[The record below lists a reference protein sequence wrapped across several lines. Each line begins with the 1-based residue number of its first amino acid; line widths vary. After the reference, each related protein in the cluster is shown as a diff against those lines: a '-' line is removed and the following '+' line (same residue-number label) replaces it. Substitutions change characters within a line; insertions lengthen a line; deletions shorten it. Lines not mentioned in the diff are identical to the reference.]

1 MSSLQA
7 QIEKRGERIFDLVDR
22 YPESI
27 FSTAGFYQRM
37 MALSMRDEHFKVQM
51 FRFVDVLAS
60 LQRSSDIVQHLGE
73 YFADMR
79 DGFAAYKPRKSRV
92 ASPSL
97 RGFAPVIHTGV
108 RLARIVP
115 WLSSMVLRRNVS
127 GMARQFIAGKNPDD
141 VMKTL
146 RKRRQQ
152 NIGFTVDLLGE
163 AVVSETEAGAYAA
176 RCSELLEHLSRE
188 TCGWTDPLGTN
199 SELFPVVNLSVKISA
214 LYSQMNPADPVGAI
228 AHLAPKLRPILRRAR
243 ELGAF
248 INFDMESYAHKN
260 TTLDLFKTLCAEAEF
275 KDWPHAGIVIQAY
288 LRDAEADLRDLIE
301 WGRARGTRFTVR
313 LVKGAYW
320 DYEKIKS
327 RQNGWD
333 CPVYLQKPESDVNF
347 EALTR
352 VLLENESIVTAA
364 FGSHNVRSIAHA
376 QALAEELGIDRSRFE
391 FQFLYGMAGPIKRAL
406 VEMSY
411 RVREYCP
418 VGELLPGMSYLV
430 RRLLENTSNEGFLRA
445 KFSEHVSAAQLLRNP
460 GEIIRRGESASPLA
474 KGERIEVRRSTPGS
488 AQDTETLTL
497 PSPFARERRTTT
509 AEDRH
514 RYNGANGRARQCQS
528 GSDPGAP
535 PGVEQPP
542 GDVYKNSPLVNFV
555 YKESQEKMQAAL
567 RDVRNRFGQ
576 EFPLVI
582 NGEKIWTDK
591 LTPSVN
597 PSAPNEIVGYAAE
610 AGIPE
615 AERAVKAARDAFGK
629 WSRTSFEER
638 AQLLERAAAILDRRR
653 YELSALEVFE
663 VGKPWAEA
671 DGDLREAIDFCHFY
685 AHQMRLIG
693 RPRLTQQVPGEESYQ
708 HYWPRGVALVIAP
721 WNFPMAILCGMVS
734 AALVTGNT
742 VIMKPSEQS
751 LNIGAMLMEIF
762 EEAGVPPGV
771 LNFLN
776 GRGSVIG
783 AHLVDHKDV
792 DLIAFTGSREVGLR
806 IWESAGKTR
815 EGQRELKHVICEMGG
830 KNPVI
835 IDSDADLDEAIVDS
849 IYSAFGYQGQKCSAL
864 SRLIVLEENYDRVME
879 RLLNAAASLRVGN
892 PEAPGIMVGPVIDE
906 AAYRRILEYI
916 DIGKSEATLAYQA
929 KDLPPQG
936 YFIPPTI
943 FTGVKPD
950 MRIAREEIFG
960 PVLSVL
966 KVRDLD
972 EAIEVANGT
981 DYALTAGFFSRS
993 PANIERAKAEIEAG
1007 NVYINRSCT
1016 GAVVG
1021 RHPFGGF
1028 KMSGGGTKAGGED
1041 YLLQF
1046 LLPRVVTEN
1055 IMRHGF
1061 APEETPQY
1069 RDEFLPPR

>member
-1 MSSLQA
+1 MSALQS
-7 QIEKRGERIFDLVDR
+7 EVERRGERIFELVDQH
-22 YPESI
+22 PESL
-27 FSTAGFYQRM
+27 FSKAGFYQRM

-60 LQRSSDIVQHLGE
+60 LRRSGDIVQHLEE

-79 DGFAAYKPRKSRV
+79 N
-92 ASPSL
+92 
-97 RGFAPVIHTGV
+97 GFAPAIHTGV
-108 RLARIVP
+108 RLARVVP
-115 WLSSMVLRRNVS
+115 WLSSIVLRRNVS

-163 AVVSETEAGAYAA
+163 AVVSEKEAGAYAA
-176 RCSELLEHLSRE
+176 RCLELLEHLARE
-188 TCGWTDPLGTN
+188 TRGWTDSLGKN

-214 LYSQMNPADPVGAI
+214 LYSQMNPADPADAI

-248 INFDMESYAHKN
+248 INFDMESYTHKN
-260 TTLDLFKTLCAEAEF
+260 TTLELFKTLCTEAEF
-275 KDWPHAGIVIQAY
+275 NDWPHAGIVIQAY
-288 LRDAEADLRDLIE
+288 LRDAEKDLRDLIE
-301 WGRARGTRFTVR
+301 WGRTRGTRFTVR

-333 CPVYLQKPESDVNF
+333 CPVYLQKPESDVNY

-406 VEMSY
+406 VEMGY

-445 KFSEHVSAAQLLRNP
+445 KFSEHVSAAQLLRDP
-460 GEIIRRGESASPLA
+460 SELVTCDGGTPAVTSAEI
-474 KGERIEVRRSTPGS
+474 KN
-488 AQDTETLTL
+488 
-497 PSPFARERRTTT
+497 
-509 AEDRH
+509 RH
-514 RYNGANGRARQCQS
+514 QGNGASLAM
-528 GSDPGAP
+528 P
-535 PGVEQPP
+535 PDDIYE
-542 GDVYKNSPLVNFV
+542 NSPLVNFV

-567 RDVRNRFGQ
+567 RDVRNRFGRK
-576 EFPLVI
+576 FPLVI
-582 NGEKIWTDK
+582 NGEKIWTNK

-615 AERAVKAARDAFGK
+615 AERAVKAARAAFGK

-671 DGDLREAIDFCHFY
+671 DGDIREAIDFCHFY
-685 AHQMRLIG
+685 AHRMRLIG

-771 LNFLN
+771 LNFLS

-830 KNPVI
+830 KNAMIV
-835 IDSDADLDEAIVDS
+835 DSDADLDEAIVDS

-916 DIGKSEATLAYQA
+916 NIGKSEATLAYQA

-981 DYALTAGFFSRS
+981 DYALTGGFFSRS
-993 PANIERAKAEIEAG
+993 PGNIERVKAQLEAG

-1016 GAVVG
+1016 GAIVG

-1041 YLLQF
+1041 YLLHF

-1069 RDEFLPPR
+1069 RDEFLCRR

>member
-1 MSSLQA
+1 MS
-7 QIEKRGERIFDLVDR
+7 
-22 YPESI
+22 
-27 FSTAGFYQRM
+27 
-37 MALSMRDEHFKVQM
+37 EH
-51 FRFVDVLAS
+51 
-60 LQRSSDIVQHLGE
+60 
-73 YFADMR
+73 
-79 DGFAAYKPRKSRV
+79 
-92 ASPSL
+92 
-97 RGFAPVIHTGV
+97 
-108 RLARIVP
+108 
-115 WLSSMVLRRNVS
+115 
-127 GMARQFIAGKNPDD
+127 
-141 VMKTL
+141 
-146 RKRRQQ
+146 
-152 NIGFTVDLLGE
+152 
-163 AVVSETEAGAYAA
+163 
-176 RCSELLEHLSRE
+176 
-188 TCGWTDPLGTN
+188 
-199 SELFPVVNLSVKISA
+199 
-214 LYSQMNPADPVGAI
+214 
-228 AHLAPKLRPILRRAR
+228 RPI
-243 ELGAF
+243 
-248 INFDMESYAHKN
+248 
-260 TTLDLFKTLCAEAEF
+260 
-275 KDWPHAGIVIQAY
+275 
-288 LRDAEADLRDLIE
+288 
-301 WGRARGTRFTVR
+301 
-313 LVKGAYW
+313 
-320 DYEKIKS
+320 YE
-327 RQNGWD
+327 
-333 CPVYLQKPESDVNF
+333 
-347 EALTR
+347 
-352 VLLENESIVTAA
+352 
-364 FGSHNVRSIAHA
+364 
-376 QALAEELGIDRSRFE
+376 
-391 FQFLYGMAGPIKRAL
+391 
-406 VEMSY
+406 
-411 RVREYCP
+411 
-418 VGELLPGMSYLV
+418 
-430 RRLLENTSNEGFLRA
+430 
-445 KFSEHVSAAQLLRNP
+445 
-460 GEIIRRGESASPLA
+460 
-474 KGERIEVRRSTPGS
+474 
-488 AQDTETLTL
+488 
-497 PSPFARERRTTT
+497 
-509 AEDRH
+509 
-514 RYNGANGRARQCQS
+514 
-528 GSDPGAP
+528 
-535 PGVEQPP
+535 
-542 GDVYKNSPLVNFV
+542 NSPLVNFV

-567 RDVRNRFGQ
+567 RDVRNRFGRK
-576 EFPLVI
+576 FPLVI

-615 AERAVKAARDAFGK
+615 AERAVKAARAAFGK

-638 AQLLERAAAILDRRR
+638 ARLLERAAAILDRRR

-671 DGDLREAIDFCHFY
+671 DGDIREAIDFCHFY

-721 WNFPMAILCGMVS
+721 WNFPMAILTGMVS

-815 EGQRELKHVICEMGG
+815 EGQRELKRVICEMGG
-830 KNPVI
+830 KNAMIV
-835 IDSDADLDEAIVDS
+835 DSDADLDEAIVDS

-879 RLLNAAASLRVGN
+879 RLLSAAASLRVGN
-892 PEAPGIMVGPVIDE
+892 PEEPGITVGPVIDE

-943 FTGVKPD
+943 FTDVKPD

-981 DYALTAGFFSRS
+981 DYALTGGFFSRS
-993 PANIERAKAEIEAG
+993 PANIERVKAELEAG

-1028 KMSGGGTKAGGED
+1028 KMSGGGTKAGGGD

-1046 LLPRVVTEN
+1046 LVPRVVTEN

-1069 RDEFLPPR
+1069 RDEFLWPKR